1 MLHLSVVAALDFG
14 YRGVLATA
22 LRFVLEMVGR
32 QPLVGRSDEGL
43 EERPRAPRQD
53 AQPPHVGG
61 RQPRRA
67 AAQRRAED
75 VGQRRRRRPH
85 QQERRRARQ
94 RLRAQPC
101 GRSAA
106 RCAARSYC
114 ALLPSRGERRPV
126 DGELEIHSAFAVEV
140 AKFEVEDED
149 ANQESSLRQE
159 SR

>member
-1 MLHLSVVAALDFG
+1 MRSRRTSAGDSRGA
-14 YRGVLATA
+14 RRRSGVLRTWASAGDAAHTSKSGA
-22 LRFVLEMVGR
+22 AHGSAC
-32 QPLVGRSDEGL
+32 GRSHAGDQ
-43 EERPRAPRQD
+43 PRA
-53 AQPPHVGG
+53 A
-61 RQPRRA
+61 
-67 AAQRRAED
+67 
-75 VGQRRRRRPH
+75 
-85 QQERRRARQ
+85 RARG
-94 RLRAQPC
+94 AS
-101 GRSAA
+101 GSAA